1 MMKAPPSTKSKI
13 SHHVIRRPL
22 TATEELAEELAVPVE
37 LLVGIDVGTDE
48 DEGVVVV
55 VVVVVELGTGDTC
68 TNSERQ
74 TPKSGTTFDDPTQFA
89 DTHDP
94 ARRT

>member
-1 MMKAPPSTKSKI
+1 MTPASAITRI
-13 SHHVIRRPL
+13 SHHGIRRPL
-22 TATEELAEELAVPVE
+22 TALEEVVDPIE
-37 LLVGIDVGTDE
+37 LLVGIESIDVCADE
-48 DEGVVVV
+48 DEDEDEDET
-55 VVVVVELGTGDTC
+55 VVVVVELGTDDTC
-68 TNSERQ
+68 IKSERQ

>member
-22 TATEELAEELAVPVE
+22 TATEELAEEFAVPVE
-37 LLVGIDVGTDE
+37 LLVGIDVGADE
-48 DEGVVVV
+48 DEGVVVMV
-55 VVVVVELGTGDTC
+55 VIVELGIGDTC

>member
-1 MMKAPPSTKSKI
+1 
-13 SHHVIRRPL
+13 VD
-22 TATEELAEELAVPVE
+22 PVE
-37 LLVGIDVGTDE
+37 LLVGIDVDADE
-48 DEGVVVV
+48 DADADADSDSDEA
-55 VVVVVELGTGDTC
+55 VVVVVEFGTGDAC

-94 ARRT
+94 ARRN

>member
-1 MMKAPPSTKSKI
+1 MD
-13 SHHVIRRPL
+13 
-22 TATEELAEELAVPVE
+22 PVE
-37 LLVGIDVGTDE
+37 LVGTDVGADGDE
-48 DEGVVVV
+48 DEDEDEAM
-55 VVVVVELGTGDTC
+55 VVEFGTGDTC

-74 TPKSGTTFDDPTQFA
+74 TPKSETTFDDPTQFA